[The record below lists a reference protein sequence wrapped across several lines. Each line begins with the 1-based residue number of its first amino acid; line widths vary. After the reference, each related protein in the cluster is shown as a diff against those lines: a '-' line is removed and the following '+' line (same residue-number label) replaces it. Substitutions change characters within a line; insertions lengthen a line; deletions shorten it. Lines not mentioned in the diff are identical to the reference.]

1 MGYGPRR
8 VKRARGHKAM
18 VMVAQAGL
26 AGMRAE
32 KHDSVSRRWAGASHT
47 IWSTTID
54 GVRIYRA
61 SMASLARVYL
71 DLLP

>member
-8 VKRARGHKAM
+8 VKRARAQKALRL
-18 VMVAQAGL
+18 VAQAGL
-26 AGMRAE
+26 AGMKMER
-32 KHDSVSRRWAGASHT
+32 HNSVSRRWAGSSHT

-71 DLLP
+71 ELLP